1 MFSGIA
7 NVIHKPSLKPA
18 LLCDIDH
25 GEWQVDLSK
34 QVDNSRAAVL
44 ASASYILLTF
54 GSYYYRIIVPFVS
67 IFGVFI

>member
-7 NVIHKPSLKPA
+7 NVIHKPSLKAA
-18 LLCDIDH
+18 LICDIDH

-54 GSYYYRIIVPFVS
+54 GFY
-67 IFGVFI
+67 

>member
-18 LLCDIDH
+18 LIFDVYH

-34 QVDNSRAAVL
+34 QVDNLRAAIL
-44 ASASYILLTF
+44 ASASYYLPLVLTTT
-54 GSYYYRIIVPFVS
+54 VS
-67 IFGVFI
+67 